1 MVTPIC
7 QVCLSIVYNDV
18 GPFSIM
24 LKALLKFRKLNYLR
38 RRKFWLDR
46 FPSVLRA
53 DQKKSHLCLAL
64 FSTKADL
71 CGSYLF
77 FVSVLGI
84 LVARC
89 FEATRFKIG

>member
-7 QVCLSIVYNDV
+7 QVCLTIIYNDV

-24 LKALLKFRKLNYLR
+24 LSIYEFRKLNYLR

-46 FPSVLRA
+46 FPSLPRA
-53 DQKKSHLCLAL
+53 DQKKSHLCFAL
-64 FSTKADL
+64 FSTNADL
-71 CGSYLF
+71 CDSYLF

-89 FEATRFKIG
+89 FETTRFKIG